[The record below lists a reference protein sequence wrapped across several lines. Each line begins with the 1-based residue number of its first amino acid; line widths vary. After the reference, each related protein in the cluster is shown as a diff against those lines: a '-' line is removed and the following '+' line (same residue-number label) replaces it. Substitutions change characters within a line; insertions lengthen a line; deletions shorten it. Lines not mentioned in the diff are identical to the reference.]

1 MDQTAVYEILDVFF
15 RRHPDTQFHFMV
27 GSIGDSIA
35 IDAIEP
41 VHQFRQAGKTLE
53 EIK

>member
-15 RRHPDTQFHFMV
+15 RRHPDIQFHFMV

-41 VHQFRQAGKTLE
+41 LHQFRKADKKLE
-53 EIK
+53 EMK

>member
-1 MDQTAVYEILDVFF
+1 MDQTAVYEILDMFF

-27 GSIGDSIA
+27 GTIGDSIA

-41 VHQFRQAGKTLE
+41 LHQFREDGKILE
-53 EIK
+53 K

>member
-1 MDQTAVYEILDVFF
+1 MDKTAVYEVLEVFF
-15 RRHPDTQFHFMV
+15 KHHRDTDFHFMV

-41 VHQFRQAGKTLE
+41 LHQFRQAG
-53 EIK
+53 EIMER